1 MEGFRLFHRQP
12 LIWFLTLFAYW
23 AGLVILA
30 MIPLVGLIA
39 PLILTPGLG
48 FGFVALAF
56 AIDRKEMPMPLLLVS
71 GFRSDKAKP
80 LLQMGLL
87 YFVGLAVVLG
97 LAWMVDGGS
106 LFRAMSQSPEELTDP
121 TISMDPSL
129 QWGLIVAV
137 LGYLP
142 VLMAFWFAPQLL
154 VWGQYPVAK
163 ALFYSFFAVW
173 RNKSAFFVYGFC
185 WFALFI
191 FLSLLVAAF
200 TSLVGLSPQAVFTL
214 LMPITFI
221 LIAVAHG
228 SFYASTRDIFA
239 TFTDPKE
246 PSLRLVPTGEAAQD
260 SDPMEPTEDPVS
272 PSNPEKKD

>member
-1 MEGFRLFHRQP
+1 MR
-12 LIWFLTLFAYW
+12 
-23 AGLVILA
+23 
-30 MIPLVGLIA
+30 
-39 PLILTPGLG
+39 
-48 FGFVALAF
+48 
-56 AIDRKEMPMPLLLVS
+56 
-71 GFRSDKAKP
+71 
-80 LLQMGLL
+80 LL
-87 YFVGLAVVLG
+87 YFLG
-97 LAWMVDGGS
+97 LVVVIVLAWIVYGCS

-121 TISMDPSL
+121 TISVDTIL
-129 QWGLIVAV
+129 QRGLIVSV

-154 VWGQYPVAK
+154 VWGQYPVVK

-173 RNKSAFFVYGFC
+173 RNRSAFFVYGFC

-200 TSLVGLSPQAVFTL
+200 TSLAGLSPQAVFTL

-228 SFYASTRDIFA
+228 SFYASTRDVFA

-246 PSLRLVPTGEAAQD
+246 PNLRLVPSNEASQD
-260 SDPMEPTEDPVS
+260 SDPVRSSEDPVS